1 MLKKFTALLLQ
12 FDEMEF
18 FLKFNVYTTNFR
30 PMVFSP
36 KQLAHAPQ
44 DIH

>member
-12 FDEMEF
+12 FDKMG
-18 FLKFNVYTTNFR
+18 LMKFNVYTTNFR
-30 PMVFSP
+30 PMVFSS
-36 KQLAHAPQ
+36 KRLAHAPQ